1 MFLQT
6 FARFLF
12 PLLFMTFCQDVP
24 ADEILVVV
32 GKSSPIEK
40 ISIKQLENIYRRKTF
55 ITEEGA
61 RWNPINLSANH
72 PLRMAFAQKIF
83 QQPPEVMEAYWNV
96 QYFQGIMP
104 PYVVN
109 SVEAMLRFVEN
120 TPGAIGYLLPCQIDD
135 RVRIV
140 LKLTISESL
149 TDLCKK

>member
-1 MFLQT
+1 MFLQI

-12 PLLFMTFCQDVP
+12 PFLFMTFCQAVR

-32 GKSSPIEK
+32 GKLSPIEK